1 METRRGGGAE
11 VAGRDAAEE
20 RPGELAALRAAGA
33 VSHRGRRPQ
42 KRGGTRCGGS
52 RAQASPNP
60 GDSPFLAGSGME
72 SLLPRGLK
80 APTGRPGEVA
90 ARAGHRCLGDR
101 ESAMSNYSTPPF
113 DPRFPNQ
120 NQTRNCYQNFL
131 DFHRCTKIMKR
142 RGKDSSPCDYYRK
155 VYHSLCPLS
164 WVQRWTDQIREG
176 TFPGKI

>member
-1 METRRGGGAE
+1 MKPKTLRISRGGGEDGGRCHGNQEKGGAE
-11 VAGRDAAEE
+11 VGGGRDAAEE
-20 RPGELAALRAAGA
+20 RPGELAALRAARA
-33 VSHRGRRPQ
+33 LSHRGGRPQ

-52 RAQASPNP
+52 RAQASPNR
-60 GDSPFLAGSGME
+60 GGSPFLAGSGME

-80 APTGRPGEVA
+80 APTGRLP
-90 ARAGHRCLGDR
+90 DR
-101 ESAMSNYSTPPF
+101 ESAMSNHSTPPF

-155 VYHSLCPLS
+155 V
-164 WVQRWTDQIREG
+164 QRWTDQIREG